1 MKKLFIILLSLLAI
15 LFLVEVFSTI
25 DVVVGLA
32 FLLVL
37 VLDIVVLILAFASK
51 PCRKYKWW
59 AIGLVLF
66 QVMVLFGLNLRSNRY
81 YRSFEAKK
89 DKAVLFEMAD
99 ITYGSSVTTKTIT
112 TVYVDGFAYVLTR
125 EESDNSA
132 MWEFDRCD
140 SVTVGWTMTTD
151 SLSRNQGDIV
161 FDLKD
166 RTFET
171 TPVWG
176 TRSLGNIDWDRLE
189 QLGRQQSPESQYLIF
204 SVEQ

>member
-1 MKKLFIILLSLLAI
+1 MKKRFIILLSLLAI

-66 QVMVLFGLNLRSNRY
+66 QVMVLFGLNLCSNRY

-99 ITYGSSVTTKTIT
+99 ITYGSSVTTNTIT

-189 QLGRQQSPESQYLIF
+189 QLGRQQSPESQYLNF

>member
-1 MKKLFIILLSLLAI
+1 MKKLFFILLSLLAI

-25 DVVVGLA
+25 DAVVGLA

-37 VLDIVVLILAFASK
+37 VLDLVVLILAFASK

-66 QVMVLFGLNLRSNRY
+66 QVMVLFGLNRRSHRY
-81 YRSFEAKK
+81 YQSFVAKK

-99 ITYGSSVTTKTIT
+99 NTYGSSVTTKTIT
-112 TVYVDGFAYVLTR
+112 TVYVDGSAYVLTR
-125 EESDNSA
+125 EVSDNSA

-140 SVTVGWTMTTD
+140 SVTVRWTVTTD
-151 SLSRNQGDIV
+151 SLSRNEGDV
-161 FDLKD
+161 LFDLKN

-171 TPVWG
+171 SPVWG
-176 TRSLGNIDWDRLE
+176 VRSLGNIDWDRLE
-189 QLGRQQSPESQYLIF
+189 QLGCQQSPESQYLNF